1 VLYGINPGTWDTNI
15 EPTKSDSSHLVIW
28 PPWDQ
33 AKEYT
38 VAYLDRILAKGQY
51 TDRPR
56 TDSHPGNDQMDA
68 EIRDYIAQL
77 RQDIA
82 ESASWREYAER
93 RCIAD
98 EDDAVELFR
107 RLLFWFGDHF

>member
-1 VLYGINPGTWDTNI
+1 
-15 EPTKSDSSHLVIW
+15 
-28 PPWDQ
+28 
-33 AKEYT
+33 
-38 VAYLDRILAKGQY
+38 
-51 TDRPR
+51 
-56 TDSHPGNDQMDA
+56 MDA